1 MFMKKS
7 YIYAYYPNMTSRHNI
22 KVNPIVI
29 PIIPLGPWQFGINS
43 LTQTNI
49 IAPAAKLKK

>member
-22 KVNPIVI
+22 KVNPIVM